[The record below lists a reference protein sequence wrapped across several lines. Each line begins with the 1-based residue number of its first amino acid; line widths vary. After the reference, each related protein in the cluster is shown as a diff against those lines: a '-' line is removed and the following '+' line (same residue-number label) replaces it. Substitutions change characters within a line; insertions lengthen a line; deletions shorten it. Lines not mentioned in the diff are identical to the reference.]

1 MGHSSR
7 PPLWDPAPHP
17 APPGTHLE
25 TAPVLLDEV
34 VIHSAHRPPVLV
46 QHLRLPTDTT
56 DSEGSLRETPP
67 GPTRVPPQDLPTGG
81 LPELLSR
88 APMVGCSSPTRA
100 GPYRVH
106 VDEPARPLAGL
117 RWPLEAEQRVQPV
130 RALRSFQA
138 VESGQ

>member
-1 MGHSSR
+1 MGHSRR

-56 DSEGSLRETPP
+56 DSAGSLRETPP
-67 GPTRVPPQDLPTGG
+67 GPYQGPSTG
-81 LPELLSR
+81 S
-88 APMVGCSSPTRA
+88 
-100 GPYRVH
+100 PYRG
-106 VDEPARPLAGL
+106 PP
-117 RWPLEAEQRVQPV
+117 
-130 RALRSFQA
+130 
-138 VESGQ
+138 